1 MVPGAVKVPARMPC
15 VNATKGWEVAP
26 LPVGHPESAALIRQ
40 YYDDIAG
47 RYYGR
52 PVTTAELDAIV
63 EEFTSD
69 DLTAPTGHFLVGWY
83 DGRSA
88 GCAGLRVLDTRTA
101 ELTRVYIRPGARGT
115 GGGGQLLA
123 AAELAARDVL
133 GVSVIR
139 LDTRRDLVE
148 ARGLYAKHGYAE
160 IPAYNNGEYADHW
173 FEKKLD

>member
-26 LPVGHPESAALIRQ
+26 LPVSHPESVALIRQ

-88 GCAGLRVLDTRTA
+88 GCAGLRVLDMRTA

-115 GGGGQLLA
+115 GGGGQ
-123 AAELAARDVL
+123 RPNWP
-133 GVSVIR
+133 
-139 LDTRRDLVE
+139 
-148 ARGLYAKHGYAE
+148 
-160 IPAYNNGEYADHW
+160 PAMSSECR
-173 FEKKLD
+173 